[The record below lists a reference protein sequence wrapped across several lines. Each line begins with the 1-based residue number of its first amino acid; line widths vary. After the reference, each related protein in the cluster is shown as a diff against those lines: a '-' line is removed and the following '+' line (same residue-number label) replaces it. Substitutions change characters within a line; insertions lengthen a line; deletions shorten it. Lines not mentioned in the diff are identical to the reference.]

1 VSFCF
6 DVMTAARQF
15 VDVAGGVL
23 RVVSIAAPRG
33 PAAMHDAR
41 QHSRNPA
48 ARHFPP
54 RESDVR
60 SARGPAGLA
69 TRAAGACSPSGHR
82 TCAAATGL
90 WARVRR
96 RRRWSVLRSSSR
108 RACAA
113 KPLALALQ
121 VAGRAPPVQLVFA
134 RRLLSTFAARAHCRR
149 STISLAHAPHL
160 RRARSRATALA
171 AARTLCD
178 HLAPHLWRCVCPDPH
193 SSSSWL
199 KGGRSEPEAPNCCG
213 VLATHWI
220 NALSQE

>member
-15 VDVAGGVL
+15 VHVAGGVL

-113 KPLALALQ
+113 KPLALALR
-121 VAGRAPPVQLVFA
+121 VAGRAPPV
-134 RRLLSTFAARAHCRR
+134 HCRTTGFR
-149 STISLAHAPHL
+149 AAATLHF
-160 RRARSRATALA
+160 RRARALPSLNDLAGTCASLEACALA
-171 AARTLCD
+171 C
-178 HLAPHLWRCVCPDPH
+178 H
-193 SSSSWL
+193 SPR
-199 KGGRSEPEAPNCCG
+199 RSAHA
-213 VLATHWI
+213 V
-220 NALSQE
+220 